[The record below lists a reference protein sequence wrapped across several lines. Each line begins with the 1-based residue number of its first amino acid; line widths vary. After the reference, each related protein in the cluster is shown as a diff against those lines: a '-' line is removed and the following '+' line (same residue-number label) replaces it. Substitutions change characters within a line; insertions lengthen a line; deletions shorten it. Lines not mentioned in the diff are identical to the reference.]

1 MAECHHDL
9 VFVIEF
15 ALVHHE
21 DVLRALPT
29 SLT

>member
-1 MAECHHDL
+1 MFVLQNDL

-15 ALVHHE
+15 ALVHRK